1 MISERI
7 DIHNK
12 QRMNKHKKE
21 KIHFITVNIER
32 GNKFYINY
40 IEEDITERKYSY
52 ILLVLYVS
60 VRVSLIIGFE

>member
-40 IEEDITERKYSY
+40 IEEDIIEREYSY

-60 VRVSLIIGFE
+60 VRVSLIIGFK